1 MRQIF
6 LDTETTGLDPRHGHR
21 IIEVACIE
29 MESRRLTGR
38 HLHKYINPEREID
51 EGAAAVHGITL
62 EFLADK
68 PKFADVIDE
77 FLDFI
82 NGAEL
87 IIHNA
92 PFDLGFLNAELAR
105 LDRVPVET
113 LCNGVTD
120 TLKMARDLHP
130 GKRNS
135 LDALCER
142 YEIDNSQRT
151 LHGALLDTELLS
163 EVFLAMT
170 RGQNTLMI
178 EPDATPRSTSA
189 GSARQSERKPLL
201 VRRPSAEELAEH
213 QRVLAA
219 IDKET
224 KGGCLWLA
232 GGQVGGAIIHIGA
245 EFSTSGRRGSCFRA
259 VLRAQKPFRQL
270 RIAAKIATWEVSTG
284 SMCLRSLDH
293 GRFRAAQKGVG
304 RLFLA
309 QCRGNGRTPAARN
322 AATRSTRARNATF
335 SGSTATAKRRLASVY
350 SCAQ

>member
-1 MRQIF
+1 MRQIV

-29 MESRRLTGR
+29 MENRRLTGR

-51 EGAAAVHGITL
+51 EGAQAVHGITL

-68 PKFADVIDE
+68 PKFMDIVDE

-92 PFDLGFLNAELAR
+92 PFDLGFLNAELLR

-113 LCNGVTD
+113 VCNGVTD
-120 TLKMARDLHP
+120 TLRMAKDLHP

-151 LHGALLDTELLS
+151 LHGALLDTELLA

-178 EPDATPRSTSA
+178 EPDAAPRVQT
-189 GSARQSERKPLL
+189 GKGGVPVERKPLL
-201 VRRPSAEELAEH
+201 VRRASEEEIADH

-224 KGGCLWLA
+224 KGGCIWLA
-232 GGQVGGAIIHIGA
+232 A
-245 EFSTSGRRGSCFRA
+245 GS
-259 VLRAQKPFRQL
+259 Q
-270 RIAAKIATWEVSTG
+270 S
-284 SMCLRSLDH
+284 
-293 GRFRAAQKGVG
+293 
-304 RLFLA
+304 
-309 QCRGNGRTPAARN
+309 
-322 AATRSTRARNATF
+322 
-335 SGSTATAKRRLASVY
+335 
-350 SCAQ
+350 

>member
-1 MRQIF
+1 MRQIV

-21 IIEVACIE
+21 IIEIAGLE
-29 MESRRLTGR
+29 MVNRRLTGH

-68 PKFADVIDE
+68 PKFVDIVDE
-77 FLDFI
+77 FLEFI

-92 PFDLGFLNAELAR
+92 PFDIGFLNAELAR

-120 TLKMARDLHP
+120 TLRMAKELHP

-178 EPDATPRSTSA
+178 EPDATPRILSGTS
-189 GSARQSERKPLL
+189 GRQSERKPLV
-201 VRRPSAEELAEH
+201 VRRASVTELADHE
-213 QRVLAA
+213 RVLAA

-224 KGGCLWLA
+224 KGGCVWLA
-232 GGQVGGAIIHIGA
+232 TVPQAG
-245 EFSTSGRRGSCFRA
+245 
-259 VLRAQKPFRQL
+259 
-270 RIAAKIATWEVSTG
+270 
-284 SMCLRSLDH
+284 
-293 GRFRAAQKGVG
+293 
-304 RLFLA
+304 
-309 QCRGNGRTPAARN
+309 
-322 AATRSTRARNATF
+322 
-335 SGSTATAKRRLASVY
+335 
-350 SCAQ
+350 

>member
-1 MRQIF
+1 MRQIV

-29 MESRRLTGR
+29 MENRRLTGH

-51 EGAAAVHGITL
+51 EGAQAVHGISL

-68 PKFADVIDE
+68 AKFADVVDE

-92 PFDLGFLNAELAR
+92 PFDLGFLNAELSR

-120 TLKMARDLHP
+120 TLRMAKDLHP

-151 LHGALLDTELLS
+151 LHGALLDTELLA

-178 EPDATPRSTSA
+178 EPDAAPRT
-189 GSARQSERKPLL
+189 QSGKGGHAIERKPLL
-201 VRRPSAEELAEH
+201 VRRASDAEIADHE
-213 QRVLAA
+213 RVLAA

-224 KGGCLWLA
+224 RGGCLWLA
-232 GGQVGGAIIHIGA
+232 GKA
-245 EFSTSGRRGSCFRA
+245 
-259 VLRAQKPFRQL
+259 
-270 RIAAKIATWEVSTG
+270 
-284 SMCLRSLDH
+284 
-293 GRFRAAQKGVG
+293 
-304 RLFLA
+304 
-309 QCRGNGRTPAARN
+309 
-322 AATRSTRARNATF
+322 
-335 SGSTATAKRRLASVY
+335 
-350 SCAQ
+350 

>member
-1 MRQIF
+1 MRQIV

-29 MESRRLTGR
+29 MENRRLTGH

-51 EGAAAVHGITL
+51 EGAQAVHGISL

-68 PKFADVIDE
+68 PKFADVVDE

-120 TLKMARDLHP
+120 TLRMAKDLHP

-151 LHGALLDTELLS
+151 LHGALLDTELLA

-178 EPDATPRSTSA
+178 EPDATPRT
-189 GSARQSERKPLL
+189 QSGKGGHAIERKPLL
-201 VRRPSAEELAEH
+201 VRRASDAEIADH

-224 KGGCLWLA
+224 RGGCLWLA
-232 GGQVGGAIIHIGA
+232 GKA
-245 EFSTSGRRGSCFRA
+245 
-259 VLRAQKPFRQL
+259 
-270 RIAAKIATWEVSTG
+270 
-284 SMCLRSLDH
+284 
-293 GRFRAAQKGVG
+293 
-304 RLFLA
+304 
-309 QCRGNGRTPAARN
+309 
-322 AATRSTRARNATF
+322 
-335 SGSTATAKRRLASVY
+335 
-350 SCAQ
+350 